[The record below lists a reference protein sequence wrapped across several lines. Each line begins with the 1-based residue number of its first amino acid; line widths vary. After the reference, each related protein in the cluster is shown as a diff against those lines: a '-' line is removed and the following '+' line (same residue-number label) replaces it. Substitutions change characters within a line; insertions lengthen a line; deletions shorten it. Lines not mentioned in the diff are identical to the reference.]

1 MGINSRMLWLTQAN
15 TKQQSSNLLSALFE
29 HLCGDSFSQSSGGF
43 FLGEGGVSVHILG
56 IEGCVYD
63 HHHDRDSTKIRGK
76 IEI

>member
-29 HLCGDSFSQSSGGF
+29 HLCGDSFSQSSGVFFGGGGF
-43 FLGEGGVSVHILG
+43 SVHILG

>member
-43 FLGEGGVSVHILG
+43 SVHILG